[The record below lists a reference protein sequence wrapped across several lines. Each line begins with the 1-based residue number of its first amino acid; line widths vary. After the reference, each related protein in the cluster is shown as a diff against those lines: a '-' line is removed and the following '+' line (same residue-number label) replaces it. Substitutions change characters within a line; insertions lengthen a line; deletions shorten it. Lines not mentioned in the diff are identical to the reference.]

1 MPSPWDLR
9 LVGVRRVR
17 NVRVW
22 REIED
27 GGRRSDWQAGCR
39 KSCRNSWLRTGE
51 SMMLEVKG

>member
-27 GGRRSDWQAGCR
+27 GGRRND
-39 KSCRNSWLRTGE
+39 
-51 SMMLEVKG
+51 